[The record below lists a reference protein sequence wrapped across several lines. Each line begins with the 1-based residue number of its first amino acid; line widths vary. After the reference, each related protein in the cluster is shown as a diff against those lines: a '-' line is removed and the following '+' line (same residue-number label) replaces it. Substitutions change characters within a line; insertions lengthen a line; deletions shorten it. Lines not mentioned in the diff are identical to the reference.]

1 MNRREERRLRSVAAE
16 VKNRVSSKRGDIW
29 WALWLL

>member
-1 MNRREERRLRSVAAE
+1 MNRREEHLRSVTAE
-16 VKNRVSSKRGDIW
+16 VKNRVSSKLGDIW